1 MSHISD
7 TRRRTWANP
16 VDARS
21 DRARHDAAQHVKD
34 HQQAEHRML
43 IIVGLAVSVLVPMI
57 ACALVFGPWIEWTP
71 DGFHYLAL
79 ARSLAETGGFPNER
93 ITTPPGFPLL
103 LAPLMSS
110 GDLPIAGV
118 RVLLAGGFISTCVLT
133 FLLYRR
139 LIGEGWAIAAAMMT
153 GLSVTLLVQSTTLLS
168 ESIYLPMSLLA
179 LLILTRWSKTGP
191 TGFSDLAWGGI
202 AVAGAWAVRSTG
214 LLLVPVAA
222 WTAFRGGAG
231 GLGPRFGR
239 ALLVIIIATA
249 PVFAWELRQ
258 SSFGAKHGYFDS
270 LLRPRTALGE
280 GIANPSRAG
289 ATAGH
294 ADAKAVGTAP
304 GATIFNAATLKS
316 IWEMQVER
324 FRQFGPQRMR
334 DLAAAIVPPHVGWRF
349 LSGDWALPAACLI
362 SVAVL
367 VAALHGL
374 FRHCRPA
381 DAYLILYV
389 ALLAVWPWKEGP
401 RLMMP
406 LVPICIGYAAC
417 AGRRMWETRGRLATP
432 FRVVSIGGTA
442 CAVLVLCWEEKL
454 TVTSLRNRASVSQA
468 RMLDMQI
475 MGDWLEG
482 HVKPDQHVQGLV
494 PEGST
499 AKLTLLGGRYLARRD
514 VRVDDSPA
522 ADIVAQAP
530 DAVWRLVHRSMFV
543 SSPSLVR
550 GPVSLGEFVAIKTN
564 K

>member
-21 DRARHDAAQHVKD
+21 DRARHDAAQHVRD
-34 HQQAEHRML
+34 HQIAEHRML
-43 IIVGLAVSVLVPMI
+43 IIVGLAISVLVPMI
-57 ACALVFGPWIEWTP
+57 ACALIFGPWIEWTP

-139 LIGEGWAIAAAMMT
+139 LIGEGWAITAAMMT

-222 WTAFRGGAG
+222 WTAFRGGEG
-231 GLGPRFGR
+231 GFGGRFGR
-239 ALLVIIIATA
+239 ALLVTIIATA
-249 PVFAWELRQ
+249 PVVAWEMRQ
-258 SSFGAKHGYFDS
+258 SSFGAKHGYLDS
-270 LLRPRTALGE
+270 LLRPRLALGE
-280 GIANPSRAG
+280 GTAISTAA
-289 ATAGH
+289 ATGQH
-294 ADAKAVGTAP
+294 ADAKAVGAGP
-304 GATIFNAATLKS
+304 TIWQLQLDRLA
-316 IWEMQVER
+316 
-324 FRQFGPQRMR
+324 QFGPLRMR

-362 SVAVL
+362 SVAIL

-374 FRHCRPA
+374 FRHGRPA

-454 TVTSLRNRASVSQA
+454 TVSSLCNRAPVTQA

-482 HVKPDQHVQGLV
+482 HVPPDAHVQGMV
-494 PEGST
+494 PEGSA

-522 ADIVAQAP
+522 TDMVAQAP
-530 DAVWRLVHRSMFV
+530 DAAWRLVHRSMFV
-543 SSPSLVR
+543 SSPAAAR
-550 GPVSLGEFVAIKTN
+550 GRVEVGEFVAIQTN